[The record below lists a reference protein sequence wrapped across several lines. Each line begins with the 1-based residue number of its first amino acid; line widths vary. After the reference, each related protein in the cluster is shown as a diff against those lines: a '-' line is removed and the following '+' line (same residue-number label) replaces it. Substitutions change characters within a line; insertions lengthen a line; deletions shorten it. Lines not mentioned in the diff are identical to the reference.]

1 MLRDAIVLL
10 QFTGK
15 LIRWKKALPHLDMDK
30 QELYGDASTLGYGKL
45 RVGTFDLFYPYPS
58 GETLNEIL
66 KKVSRE
72 RFKLARD

>member
-30 QELYGDASTLGYGKL
+30 PEFYGDVSTLGYGKL

-58 GETLNEIL
+58 GETLINHL
-66 KKVSRE
+66 LQLRKHRL
-72 RFKLARD
+72 F